1 MRDRKVLML
10 LFCWLL
16 PVLGGGQRSDPG
28 KLEVIPLDIPGST
41 VHNRQYLTAAFL
53 YHLQT
58 ILGATGKSQNVMQ
71 GEIVRRKGK
80 DLYLDLGK
88 IPAGKVGLLRQIAA
102 QKAPA
107 GEMSLDEVQAY
118 LQTHYY
124 ELTRPYP
131 TLQALQHEHPYR
143 NNPDWLT
150 VPVDS
155 ATFFRR
161 RVLRINK
168 DRVADAL
175 TAYFDNH
182 DRLIY
187 PEGTIIVAES
197 LDKSGKFVDAEVL
210 RKRRDTFWNFA
221 VYDQEGRL
229 ANKALAFNEDG
240 DPEYGSKSF
249 VVPNSC
255 ALCHRIDRLDLSGDP
270 DSPVVSP
277 VRGFFHRLP
286 ARVPQIHLGPEYY
299 DHMAFTELTEAN
311 AKVKDGV
318 FGVYGSLLLS
328 ELAGRKRLGR
338 LTDHDIVRYRRLQP
352 YYPEL
357 LTSLDRIDCVANSLG
372 MQLLRIPPSK
382 PTALLGSRTTDPE
395 HRPDEQ
401 RRPANI
407 KKPFFMAAYK
417 VTNAQ
422 FRRFNPGYHSP
433 KYRGVDLDGDA
444 YPVVNIS
451 YDEASAF
458 IRWLNGLPAEKA
470 AGRLYRLPTEEEWE
484 FAAKGGD
491 DRRFPW
497 GDQWPPPE
505 GSGNFG
511 DETTGTVFTKDWPIL
526 HGYKDGYV
534 ATSPVGQFFPN
545 SYFLYD
551 MAGNTYEWTSSFY
564 ENPTG
569 TSWKERLLGS
579 RRRVIRGSSW
589 ADELPKVMRCAFRVP
604 VKPEARMEFLGF
616 RLVAEISGSPA
627 SSAKKGP

>member
-1 MRDRKVLML
+1 MRDRKVLVL
-10 LFCWLL
+10 LLCGLL
-16 PVLGGGQRSDPG
+16 PILGSGLRSDPAESE
-28 KLEVIPLDIPGST
+28 LISLYIPGST
-41 VHNRQYLTAAFL
+41 WHNRQYFTAAFL

-58 ILGATGKSQNVMQ
+58 ILGATAKSPNVMQ
-71 GEIVRRKGK
+71 GEIVQRKGK

-88 IPAGKVGLLRQIAA
+88 IPAGKVGLFRQIAA

-124 ELTRPYP
+124 ELTGPYA
-131 TLQALQHEHPYR
+131 TLQALLHDHPYR

-175 TAYFDNH
+175 TAYFDHH

-197 LDKSGKFVDAEVL
+197 LDKAGNFIDAEVL
-210 RKRRDTFWNFA
+210 RKRGDTFWNFA
-221 VYDQEGRL
+221 VYDKEGRL

-240 DPEYGSKSF
+240 DPEYDQKGF

-328 ELAGRKRLGR
+328 ELAGRKRLGQ
-338 LTDHDIVRYRRLQP
+338 LTNHDVARYRRLQS
-352 YYPEL
+352 YYSEL
-357 LTSLDRIDCVANSLG
+357 LTILDRVDFVINSLG
-372 MQLLRIPPSK
+372 MQLLRIFASK
-382 PTALLGSRTTDPE
+382 
-395 HRPDEQ
+395 
-401 RRPANI
+401 
-407 KKPFFMAAYK
+407 
-417 VTNAQ
+417 
-422 FRRFNPGYHSP
+422 
-433 KYRGVDLDGDA
+433 
-444 YPVVNIS
+444 
-451 YDEASAF
+451 
-458 IRWLNGLPAEKA
+458 
-470 AGRLYRLPTEEEWE
+470 
-484 FAAKGGD
+484 
-491 DRRFPW
+491 
-497 GDQWPPPE
+497 
-505 GSGNFG
+505 
-511 DETTGTVFTKDWPIL
+511 
-526 HGYKDGYV
+526 
-534 ATSPVGQFFPN
+534 
-545 SYFLYD
+545 
-551 MAGNTYEWTSSFY
+551 
-564 ENPTG
+564 
-569 TSWKERLLGS
+569 
-579 RRRVIRGSSW
+579 
-589 ADELPKVMRCAFRVP
+589 
-604 VKPEARMEFLGF
+604 
-616 RLVAEISGSPA
+616 
-627 SSAKKGP
+627 